1 MSRSLRT
8 QIIKVSAV
16 LMALTLLIFAA
27 GCKKKPPP
35 PPPPPPAAVAPP
47 PAPPAAVINS
57 FTIEPS
63 TIEKGQAATLR
74 WSVSNATDMA
84 IDQGVGAVQSEGTK
98 QVFPTSTTTY
108 TLSVHGPG
116 GSDSKTA
123 TVEVSA
129 PPPPPP
135 PPPPPTQ
142 VDTPEQIINRD
153 VKDIYFDYNKND
165 IRSEAQSVLQGDA
178 EVLKRVFT
186 SDPAITVLIEGN
198 CDERGSA
205 EYNLA
210 LGDRRAQSAKD
221 YLVTLGVG
229 ADKLKTISYGKEKPV
244 CTEASEDCYQRNRH
258 DHFAPAQH

>member
-1 MSRSLRT
+1 MRT

-16 LMALTLLIFAA
+16 LLALTLLIFAA

-35 PPPPPPAAVAPP
+35 PPPPPPVVNTPP

-57 FTIEPS
+57 FAIEPS
-63 TIEKGQAATLR
+63 TIENGGAATLR
-74 WSVSNATDMA
+74 WSISNATDMA
-84 IDQGVGAVQSEGTK
+84 IDQGVGAVQSEGTR
-98 QVFPTSTTTY
+98 QVSPTATTTY

-123 TVEVSA
+123 TVSVTS
-129 PPPPPP
+129 PPPPP
-135 PPPPPTQ
+135 PPPPPTAQ
-142 VDTPEQIINRD
+142 VDSPETIINRD
-153 VKDIYFDYNKND
+153 VKDIYFDYDKND
-165 IRSEAQSVLQGDA
+165 IRGEAQTILQSDA
-178 EVLKRVFT
+178 DVLKKVFT
-186 SDPAITVLIEGN
+186 SNPGISVLIEGN

-229 ADKLKTISYGKEKPV
+229 ADKLKTISYGKEKPA
-244 CTEASEDCYQRNRH
+244 CTDATEDCYQRNRH